1 MPLDFDGVKDALKEL
16 YPEQRIAELVF
27 KNHPLMAL
35 MPARTDFFGRQF
47 FVPIRHG
54 KPQGRSHTFANS
66 QIDEFGSLYEG
77 FTIDRV
83 NDYGNAQITGEA
95 AEAAESEP
103 ARFIETLQAEMDG
116 SLSTLGD
123 NMALGSYTNTGG
135 ARAKIAAGGVTGDV
149 ITLDNPEDIVFFEVG
164 MLITMDTDDGTTGGP
179 AATPGS
185 RILIVD
191 EDAGT
196 FTVNDIADMDTPT
209 GGEFL
214 FVVGDF
220 GLDVAGLDA
229 WLPAVAPTGG
239 DSFFGVDRSV
249 QPSRLAGIR
258 FSAGSGTLID
268 GLINANARLRRS
280 GGRISH
286 FFANPIRV
294 AQLEL
299 ALEGRKI
306 INDVPSPTFNGI
318 SFQALGVMLATGN
331 VPVIADPDC
340 PVDVVYGL
348 QMDTWSRASLRE
360 APRIFDGDG
369 LRFLRIGNS
378 DGFEIRTVA
387 RWNQY
392 CNAPGHNIR
401 IDVSSTTG

>member
-54 KPQGRSHTFANS
+54 KPQGRSHTFAS
-66 QIDEFGSLYEG
+66 AQTDEFGSLYEG

-83 NDYGNAQITGEA
+83 NDYGVAVITGEA

-135 ARAKIAAGGVTGDV
+135 ARGVAGSVSTDI
-149 ITLDNPEDIVFFEVG
+149 ITLADPEDIVFFEVG
-164 MLITMDTDDGTTGGP
+164 MLITSDADDGTTGGP

-185 RILIVD
+185 RIILVD

-196 FTVNDIADMDTPT
+196 LTVADITDMGTPT

-249 QPSRLAGIR
+249 QPARLAGIR
-258 FSAGSGTLID
+258 FDGGSGTIID
-268 GLINANARLRRS
+268 ALINANARLRRS
-280 GGRISH
+280 GGRVSH
-286 FFANPIRV
+286 FFMNPIDV
-294 AQLEL
+294 ATVEL
-299 ALEGRKI
+299 ALEGRKV

-318 SFQALGVMLATGN
+318 SFQALGVMMSTGT
-331 VPVIADPDC
+331 VPLIADPDC
-340 PVDVVYGL
+340 SPGVAYGL
-348 QMDTWSRASLRE
+348 QLDTWSRASLRE

-369 LRFLRIGNS
+369 LRFLRLGNS

-392 CNAPGHNIR
+392 CTAPGFNVR
-401 IDVSSTTG
+401 IDISSTTG

>member
-1 MPLDFDGVKDALKEL
+1 MSLDFNGVKDALKEL

-54 KPQGRSHTFANS
+54 KPQGRSHTFANAQS
-66 QIDEFGSLYEG
+66 DEYASLYEG

-83 NDYGNAQITGEA
+83 NDYGVAVITGEA
-95 AEAAESEP
+95 AESAESEP

-123 NMALGSYTNTGG
+123 NMALESYGNTGA
-135 ARAKIAAGGVTGDV
+135 ARGVVGSVASDV
-149 ITLDNPEDIVFFEVG
+149 VTLADPEDIVFFEVG
-164 MLITMDTDDGTTGGP
+164 MLVDTAATDGTSGSAP
-179 AATPGS
+179 ANAGS
-185 RILIVD
+185 RITVVD

-196 FTVNDIADMDTPT
+196 FEVAAIAGLGTPT
-209 GGEFL
+209 GGEFI
-214 FVVGDF
+214 FIDGDF
-220 GLDVAGLDA
+220 GSGAAGLDA
-229 WLPAVAPTGG
+229 WLPATAPTSG
-239 DSFFGVDRSV
+239 DSFFGVDRSP

-258 FSAGSGTLID
+258 FAGGSGTLAD
-268 GLINANARLRRS
+268 ALINANARLRRS

-294 AQLEL
+294 AQLEI
-299 ALEGRKI
+299 ALEGRKV
-306 INDVPSPTFNGI
+306 INDIPSPTFNGI
-318 SFQALGVMLATGN
+318 SFQALGIMLATGN

-340 PVDVVYGL
+340 DVDTVYGL

-369 LRFLRIGNS
+369 LRFLRLGAS

-401 IDVSSTTG
+401 IDVSSTSG